1 MAEFTIGPDFDG
13 SRVDR
18 FLRKMFPALPLSL
31 LYKELRRGQVRVNGQ
46 KAKENE
52 RLRAGDRVA
61 VPYEPEEKK
70 ASVSSETLSFPY
82 PLVYEDD
89 EMVVVDKP
97 GGVVV
102 HKGSGH
108 EAGLIELFRSSFGLP
123 QASPVHRLDK
133 GTSGLL
139 IIGKTRAAVRKL
151 TALLREGKIEKRYV
165 ALVRG
170 NVPGGTCLLSDR
182 IVRGET
188 GSFINPEGGKEA
200 LGEMRLLKNGAG
212 LSLVEITLKT
222 GRTHQIRL
230 QLASRGWPIIGDGR
244 YGVKRKGP
252 LFLCATYLALPSR
265 GLQWFKEVPSGFI
278 ELLEKGI

>member
-31 LYKELRRGQVRVNGQ
+31 LYKDLRRGQVRVNGQ
-46 KAKENE
+46 KAKEND

-70 ASVSSETLSFPY
+70 VSVSSENLSFPY

-108 EAGLIELFRSSFGLP
+108 QAGLIELFRSSFGLP

-182 IVRGET
+182 IARGET
-188 GSFINPEGGKEA
+188 GSFINPEKGKEA